1 MTDWI
6 LALILIFVVLAWAE
20 HSAWVADRRRVGRKW
35 KAKLRKKIK
44 NMRTRRRNRREAR
57 RNNGT
62 G

>member
-1 MTDWI
+1 MTDIILVLI
-6 LALILIFVVLAWAE
+6 LAFTVLAWAE
-20 HSAWVADRRRVGRKW
+20 HSVWLADRRRVGRKW

-44 NMRTRRRNRREAR
+44 NWKHRR